1 MPTTLTSPLTLNIP
15 GERLRPHLRGGL
27 LPSRALHA
35 APETSDHPSRP
46 SNRKWRN
53 PAPAG
58 AETPGKP
65 AASVRKC
72 GTRRWL
78 DPASGSTPPDG
89 PGTADCRRRRQR
101 AKYRRWYPGAPP
113 HGETR
118 RPRQVPAAGSTA
130 HDSTSLGTDP
140 CRYGGLFR
148 REIQQRITPPL
159 ASTVSFSIRTIAR
172 YV

>member
-1 MPTTLTSPLTLNIP
+1 MPTTLISPLTLNIP
-15 GERLRPHLRGGL
+15 GEQLRPHLQGGL
-27 LPSRALHA
+27 LPSPVLHA

-53 PAPAG
+53 TAPAG
-58 AETPGKP
+58 EETPGKP

-89 PGTADCRRRRQR
+89 PETADRRRRRQR
-101 AKYRRWYPGAPP
+101 ARYRRWYPGAPP
-113 HGETR
+113 HGATR
-118 RPRQVPAAGSTA
+118 QPRQVPAAGSTA

-140 CRYGGLFR
+140 CRCGW
-148 REIQQRITPPL
+148 PL
-159 ASTVSFSIRTIAR
+159 RA
-172 YV
+172 